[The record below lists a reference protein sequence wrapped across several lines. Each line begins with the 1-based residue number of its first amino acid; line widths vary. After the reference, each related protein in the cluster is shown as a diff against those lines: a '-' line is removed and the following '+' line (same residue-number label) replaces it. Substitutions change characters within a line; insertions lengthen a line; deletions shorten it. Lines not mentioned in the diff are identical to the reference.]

1 MVIVHIKVL
10 IVDKIISCIVNLLS
24 LWKTPIKVCKPLY
37 TLQDVVQKK
46 KQNLN
51 FKEKLRELQFVFFTY
66 LSLSSEDN
74 K

>member
-46 KQNLN
+46 KA
-51 FKEKLRELQFVFFTY
+51 KSKL
-66 LSLSSEDN
+66 
-74 K
+74 